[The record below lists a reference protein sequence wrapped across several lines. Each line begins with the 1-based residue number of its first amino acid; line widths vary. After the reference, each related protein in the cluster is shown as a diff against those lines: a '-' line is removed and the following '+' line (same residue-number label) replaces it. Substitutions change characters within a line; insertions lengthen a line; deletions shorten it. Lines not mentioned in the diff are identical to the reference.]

1 VIQTFAKSIC
11 QPKAFMDPAEAWRCE
26 LDHVG
31 RISMMLRYAV
41 GVRCGAYAG
50 KLATLCGKHGTFESP
65 RVSACKG

>member
-1 VIQTFAKSIC
+1 
-11 QPKAFMDPAEAWRCE
+11 MDPAEAWRCE